1 MIMVGNQQSS
11 QIFIICKDYKA
22 MADAMNNI
30 DRGATVID
38 ATGWYSKTN
47 SKIVMVICRKRD
59 MHYILKVVKSVDPEA
74 FITAGSV
81 MGVYGKGFDALNKI

>member
-1 MIMVGNQQSS
+1 MLARVDNV
-11 QIFIICKDYKA
+11 A
-22 MADAMNNI
+22 H
-30 DRGATVID
+30 RGATVID
-38 ATGWYSKTN
+38 AMGWYSKNN

-59 MHYILKVVKSVDPEA
+59 MHYILKVIKSVDPEA